1 MIIDFFDMGGYGG
14 FIWPSYA
21 ITFIALIWLFL
32 ASWQRAK
39 TATRHLRETDSHNNN
54 TASNQD

>member
-1 MIIDFFDMGGYGG
+1 MMIDFFDMGGYGG

-32 ASWQRAK
+32 ASWNRAK
-39 TATRHLRETDSHNNN
+39 TAARHLQDTDSRNHKK
-54 TASNQD
+54 ASNQN

>member
-1 MIIDFFDMGGYGG
+1 MMIDFFDMGGYGG

-21 ITFIALIWLFL
+21 ITFIALLWLFI

-39 TATRHLRETDSHNNN
+39 TAERHLQETDAHNHN

>member
-1 MIIDFFDMGGYGG
+1 MIDFFNMGGYGV

-39 TATRHLRETDSHNNN
+39 TAARHLRDTDSHKHN
-54 TASNQD
+54 TTSKQD

>member
-32 ASWQRAK
+32 ANWQRAK
-39 TATRHLRETDSHNNN
+39 TATRHLRETDSRNNN

>member
-1 MIIDFFDMGGYGG
+1 MIDFFDMGEYGG

>member
-1 MIIDFFDMGGYGG
+1 MMIDFFDMGGYGG

-39 TATRHLRETDSHNNN
+39 TAARHLRETDSHNNN

>member
-1 MIIDFFDMGGYGG
+1 MMIDFFDMGGYGG

-39 TATRHLRETDSHNNN
+39 TAARHLQETDSNNHNI
-54 TASNQD
+54 ASNQD